1 MSAAITN
8 IEQFKARK
16 AELVAKWGEKLF
28 FHSTEE
34 FRAILRDCQPLAK
47 YAKMPV
53 EKIHNALVKTLNGEL

>member
-1 MSAAITN
+1 MSAVAN
-8 IEQFKARK
+8 IAQFKARK

-28 FHSTEE
+28 FHSDEE

-53 EKIHNALVKTLNGEL
+53 EKIHNALVKTLEGDL